1 MAGVGGR
8 TGVAFTGVA
17 FTGVAFTGVAFTG
30 IAFTGVTLETVR
42 LFVAGFCVAFGLGG
56 GTAFARAAV
65 GVAAGRAVAVGRGD
79 GDGLY
84 SAGRPT
90 GTGATR
96 PAASVRTVGRRAG
109 AVERRTSP
117 DISIDACSSKPADAI
132 CIGGAAAADRPIVD
146 STE

>member
-8 TGVAFTGVA
+8 TGVA

-65 GVAAGRAVAVGRGD
+65 GVPVAAGRAVAVGRGE

-90 GTGATR
+90 ATGAL
-96 PAASVRTVGRRAG
+96 ASWEMAG
-109 AVERRTSP
+109 PWRGHP
-117 DISIDACSSKPADAI
+117 Y
-132 CIGGAAAADRPIVD
+132 G
-146 STE
+146 